1 MSTTSSS
8 LTMLS
13 LFLLLCAAFGN
24 SRITTNHR
32 KNVLFIVSDDM
43 RAQLGA
49 YSGPNFPSPIHPQ
62 MITPNLDRLASES
75 LLLTRAYVQQAT
87 CSPSRTS
94 FLTSRRPDTTHV
106 YDLKSYFR
114 KVGGN
119 FTTLPQYFKE
129 HGYES
134 VGMGK
139 IFHPGKASGGDD
151 PPSWTLPYFHPRSK
165 RHWTT
170 KERSWYAATHDERK
184 KRPLPDEQIV
194 KHAVK
199 MLRKLAPKAKSGQ
212 KPFFLAVGFYKPHL
226 PFVFPEEFLAM
237 YPPSEIHLPPNPYA
251 PENMPSIAWTTYR
264 ELRMFGDI
272 AQLGLSGDINT
283 TIPSNVTLDLRRA
296 YYSAVSYIDSLVG
309 KLLAELDHLGLA
321 QSTIISFVGDHG
333 WHLGENGEWTKHTN
347 FEQATHAPMMIR
359 IPGLTDHGIVSDQ
372 LVEFVD
378 MYPTIVEAAMLGTL
392 PVCPEESSHIEVC
405 TEGTSLLPL
414 IFNRQ
419 SEASSY
425 AFSQWPRSGKMGY
438 TIRSSRYRYTEWPK
452 FRRHHIYKPKWGD
465 LAGVELYDHLIDPE
479 ENRNVAYDPE
489 YASVRCELSLLLRE
503 GWRGQETN

>member
-1 MSTTSSS
+1 MSTITRSPSPFFRC
-8 LTMLS
+8 LLF
-13 LFLLLCAAFGN
+13 FLLLMVCCR
-24 SRITTNHR
+24 RISASPR

-43 RAQLGA
+43 RPQLGA

-62 MITPNLDRLASES
+62 MITRNLDRLASES

-119 FTTLPQYFKE
+119 FTTLPQYFKK

-139 IFHPGKASGGDD
+139 VFHPREASGGDD
-151 PPSWTLPYFHPRSK
+151 PPSWTLPYYHPSNK
-165 RHWTT
+165 PYWTT
-170 KERSWYAATHDERK
+170 TKRSWYAATPDERK

-309 KLLAELDHLGLA
+309 TLLAELDHLGLA

-378 MYPTIVEAAMLGTL
+378 LYPTIVEAAMLGTL

-438 TIRSSRYRYTEWPK
+438 TIRSSRYGGA
-452 FRRHHIYKPKWGD
+452 I
-465 LAGVELYDHLIDPE
+465 
-479 ENRNVAYDPE
+479 
-489 YASVRCELSLLLRE
+489 
-503 GWRGQETN
+503 